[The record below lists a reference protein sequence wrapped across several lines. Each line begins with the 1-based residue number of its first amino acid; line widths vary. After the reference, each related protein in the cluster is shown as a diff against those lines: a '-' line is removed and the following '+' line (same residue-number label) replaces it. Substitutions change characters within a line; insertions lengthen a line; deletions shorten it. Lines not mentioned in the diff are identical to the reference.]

1 MLINLKKPVNK
12 GDIVPI
18 SLHFQSGDIIVVDAK
33 AKMQQADDTST
44 MPGMN
49 M

>member
-1 MLINLKKPVNK
+1 MLIGLKKPVNK

-18 SLHFQSGDIIVVDAK
+18 TLHFQDGSVIVVNAQVK
-33 AKMQQADDTST
+33 IQQEDDSSS
-44 MPGMN
+44 MPGMK